1 MEKMKTMNSRTSR
14 TSTKAQQS
22 PLSTSDCTLRY
33 QLPKYYF
40 SSMSMH
46 YFLRNQ
52 QKCWKSLCI
61 SMFKKVRNTSLFRSL
76 IWVWSKGQYSLF
88 WAENRP
94 TICSVVHKPTNQ
106 QQTGMGKKKNFL
118 GEGNN
123 PIIYRLCYVT
133 VGIVCCLEGKESQ
146 DAVMSTMSLAF
157 WAPVASSLLV
167 LGCTHNT
174 SSKQGLWTEL

>member
-106 QQTGMGKKKNFL
+106 QQTGMGKKKTSL
-118 GEGNN
+118 VKETT
-123 PIIYRLCYVT
+123 PSYT
-133 VGIVCCLEGKESQ
+133 VSVMWQLVSSAAWRVRRAKMLWCLQCPWHFG
-146 DAVMSTMSLAF
+146 LLLL
-157 WAPVASSLLV
+157 PVS
-167 LGCTHNT
+167 
-174 SSKQGLWTEL
+174 